1 MIHMNLFGGGFQH
14 ASSSTLNKKSKY
26 ITWDYNSKKNDV
38 TFFVDDHI
46 AHDINKKYSKYEY
59 GWLLESKFITPKI
72 IDFCMKNVSL
82 LKNKYI
88 KVFTHNKDLL
98 RLDDGLF
105 AFCPANGT
113 WIEDLYI
120 RNKTKSTS
128 MIASNKAITEGHRI
142 RLEIA
147 NRYRSSIDLYGRG
160 FKEINKKEE
169 GLQDY
174 MFSICVENG
183 IYESYF
189 TEKIL
194 DCFACGTIPVYLG
207 TPDIFNYFNKDGIV
221 LLDDKFDINYLNAE
235 LYFSKIEAIHD
246 NLERVKNYTICED
259 WLYESYFK
267 Q

>member
-14 ASSSTLNKKSKY
+14 APSSTLNKKSKY
-26 ITWDYNSKKNDV
+26 IAWDYNSTKNDI

-46 AHDINKKYSKYEY
+46 AHSIYEKNSKYEY

-72 IDFCMKNVSL
+72 IDFCMNNVSL

-88 KVFTHNKDLL
+88 KIFTHNKDLL
-98 RLDDGLF
+98 GLDDSLF
-105 AFCPANGT
+105 TFCPANGT
-113 WIEDLYI
+113 WIDDLYI
-120 RNKTKSTS
+120 RNKTKNIS
-128 MIASNKAITEGHRI
+128 MIASNKVLTDGHKA

-147 NRYRSSIDLYGRG
+147 KKYNSKLDLYGRG

-169 GLQDY
+169 GLEDY

-221 LLDDKFDINYLNAE
+221 LLDDKFNLSNLNAD
-235 LYFSKIEAIHD
+235 LYFSKLEAVKD
-246 NLERVKNYTICED
+246 NLERVKNYITCED
-259 WLYESYFK
+259 WLYENYFK
-267 Q
+267 E